1 MTAIGK
7 SLDKDNLLKKNKLT
21 LYCTKE
27 YFFEPTGQYDYCFDN
42 KALRIYFWVGI
53 MTEIIIFL
61 EDIDPV
67 VLFGSNNALLDKI
80 RTFFPKIKI
89 VSRGNEL
96 KCLGEEDEIAL
107 FAERFNEILEYYK
120 KYNRIEEQDLEKYFF
135 DPAHMK
141 SASKGEFE
149 EVIVFGTSGKPIRAR
164 TVNQLQLVKEYST
177 NDLIIADG
185 PAGTGKTYTSIAL
198 AVRALK
204 NREVKKIV
212 LTRPAVEA
220 GERLG
225 FLPGDMKEKLDPY
238 LQPLYDALHDM
249 IPFKRLETWIEDGT
263 VQIAPLAFMRG
274 RTLENSFVIL
284 DEAQNATISQL
295 KMFLTRMGI
304 SSKFIM
310 TGDTTQ
316 IDLPKKSD
324 SGLLQAIQILGNIE
338 GISIIRFDERD
349 IVRHKLVRQIVRA
362 YESNDN
368 GSSRERSGNRYD
380 DNNPKVNK

>member
-1 MTAIGK
+1 
-7 SLDKDNLLKKNKLT
+7 
-21 LYCTKE
+21 
-27 YFFEPTGQYDYCFDN
+27 
-42 KALRIYFWVGI
+42 
-53 MTEIIIFL
+53 MTEITIFL

-67 VLFGSNNALLDKI
+67 IFFGTNNLLLDKI
-80 RTFFPKIKI
+80 RNFFPKIKI
-89 VSRGNEL
+89 LARGNEI
-96 KCLGEEDEIAL
+96 KCLGEEAEITV
-107 FAERFNEILEYYK
+107 FAEKFNDLIEYYQ
-120 KYNRIEEQDLEKYFF
+120 KYNRLEEQDIEKYFF

-141 SASKGEFE
+141 SASNGEFE
-149 EVIVFGTSGKPIRAR
+149 QVIVFGINGKPVRAR
-164 TVNQLQLVKEYST
+164 TVNQLQLVNDYRM
-177 NDLIIADG
+177 NDLIIAEG

-204 NREVKKIV
+204 DHEVKKII

-249 IPFKRLETWIEDGT
+249 LPYKKLETWIEDGT

-274 RTLENSFVIL
+274 RTLEQAFVIL
-284 DEAQNATISQL
+284 DEAQNATISQI
-295 KMFLTRMGI
+295 KMFLTRMGV

-316 IDLPKKSD
+316 IDLPKRGE
-324 SGLLQAIQILGNIE
+324 SGLIQSMRILNGIE

-349 IVRHKLVRQIVRA
+349 IVRNKLVKRIVRA
-362 YESNDN
+362 YENEESLKLTSSSQLN
-368 GSSRERSGNRYD
+368 GTKE
-380 DNNPKVNK
+380 